1 MLFNLTLISDTYE
14 EKNDILALTNNN
26 LIENNPVNFI
36 TVFMKQ
42 ITFY

>member
-1 MLFNLTLISDTYE
+1 M
-14 EKNDILALTNNN
+14 LALINNN

-42 ITFY
+42 IIFY